1 MQLPLLIRL
10 LAYAGHLLWRLSTRC
25 QFRVHLSRRQ
35 SIRRLLL
42 RLGPSV
48 SGCRGVELCGGL
60 PVWPWRIDVICLFSG
75 WLRANRR

>member
-48 SGCRGVELCGGL
+48 SGCRWRGALRGIAGL
-60 PVWPWRIDVICLFSG
+60 ALED
-75 WLRANRR
+75 RRDLLV